1 MYEELRP
8 VPFSEATGKIRYNM
22 LNDCMFHLV
31 LQNNSYALKGLI
43 ASLLHR
49 NPEEIKST
57 EVKNPIF
64 IGDSMDSKTFI
75 LDVIVEFND
84 SDIIDLEMQVKD
96 YKNWIPRSMSYL
108 CREFLNLEHGDNYNK
123 VKGAYHV
130 GFLDYDLF
138 PDHRE
143 FYATYRMRNIKDG
156 HNYTDKFTLSVV
168 SLNQTELATDDD
180 IKFGIDTWVKSFKAT
195 TWEELKMIA
204 QNNSYIDSVAQSIYG
219 NNLDPR
225 ILELCKKRQEEI
237 DGENHRIQ
245 RLAKLETENL
255 NLKNENSIQATTIA
269 EQASTITE
277 QASEIER
284 LRAALKAN
292 NINAD

>member
-31 LQNNSYALKGLI
+31 LQNNAYALKGLI
-43 ASLLHR
+43 ASLLHKS
-49 NPEEIKST
+49 PEEIKST

-108 CREFLNLEHGDNYNK
+108 CREFLNLEHGDNYNRI
-123 VKGAYHV
+123 KGAYHV

-156 HNYTDKFTLSVV
+156 HNYTDKFTLSVI
-168 SLNQTELATDDD
+168 SLNQTELSTDED
-180 IKFGIDTWVKSFKAT
+180 KRFGIDTWVKSFKAT

-269 EQASTITE
+269 EQASTITD